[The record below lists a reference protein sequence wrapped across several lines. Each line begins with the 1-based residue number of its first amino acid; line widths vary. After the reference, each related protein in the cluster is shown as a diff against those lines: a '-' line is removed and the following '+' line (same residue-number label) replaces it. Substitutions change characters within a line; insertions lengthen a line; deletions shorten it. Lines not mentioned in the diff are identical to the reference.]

1 MPGSSYDMALGGE
14 KGNTKIN
21 ANLEKNLTVT
31 ISAPWT
37 AAQRPEVDHCQY
49 APRRQWSKPSLL
61 CNLSYSTW
69 GKDNSLHST
78 VSQASVSFSKS
89 HGKPGKISIALSKH
103 GMTKGLLD
111 NHSSSWRFIQPMAPL
126 GIMLLEKSSLVKLS
140 SFSPPR
146 ESASEPA
153 GKWETYYP
161 LCTSGT
167 TLLNLS
173 GMLRENEG
181 DWVPAPWGNP
191 ESQFLLAKSE
201 QRHWKGDAGHCGNP
215 ALHCRAF

>member
-1 MPGSSYDMALGGE
+1 MLYQEKKSYRNYFCTLDGS
-14 KGNTKIN
+14 
-21 ANLEKNLTVT
+21 
-31 ISAPWT
+31 
-37 AAQRPEVDHCQY
+37 PEARGWPLPICTPMIMVK
-49 APRRQWSKPSLL
+49 KPSLL
-61 CNLSYSTW
+61 SNLSYSTW

-78 VSQASVSFSKS
+78 LSQASVSFSNS

-111 NHSSSWRFIQPMAPL
+111 NHSSSWWFIEPMAPL
-126 GIMLLEKSSLVKLS
+126 GATLLEKSSLVKLS

-153 GKWETYYP
+153 GKREHYYP
-161 LCTSGT
+161 PCTSGM

-181 DWVPAPWGNP
+181 DWVPAPWGNS
-191 ESQFLLAKSE
+191 ESPFLLAKSE

-215 ALHCRAF
+215 ALTLQGIWNLWPGRRCGY

>member
-1 MPGSSYDMALGGE
+1 MLYQ
-14 KGNTKIN
+14 
-21 ANLEKNLTVT
+21 EKNLTVT
-31 ISAPWT
+31 ISAPRT
-37 AAQRPEVDHCQY
+37 AAQRPEVEHCQY
-49 APRRQWSKPSLL
+49 APRRQWSKPPLL
-61 CNLSYSTW
+61 SNLSYSTW

-78 VSQASVSFSKS
+78 VCQASVSFSKS
-89 HGKPGKISIALSKH
+89 HWKPGKISIALSKH

-111 NHSSSWRFIQPMAPL
+111 NHSSSWWFIQPMAPL
-126 GIMLLEKSSLVKLS
+126 GAMLLEKPSLVKLS

-153 GKWETYYP
+153 GKWESYYL
-161 LCTSGT
+161 LCTSGM